1 MRISISK
8 NFAQVF
14 FDSSR
19 SPGTPRGFALKI
31 PNPPLATRR
40 ALGIQVSLTIAA
52 KHGVNQWDL
61 SRAMAA
67 SHAPAAFR
75 LDTFLTEA
83 LDGVFGREFAR
94 GESRRKAFA
103 AAHALAGCVGLALW
117 VLHWTLIGPIDAA
130 TGVAFFWL
138 LMPWALWFY
147 VDQMDGN
154 LATAEIGSA
163 FCLSGLVIY
172 IAAFTGGLMSP
183 ALPWL
188 LVAPLE
194 AAVPGRRAPMLI
206 AAGLSGAGLLLL
218 AILSAAG
225 VMPVS
230 RLTAEMAPVVGAVAM
245 IVALAARAI
254 QRRQV
259 QDEAKLRD
267 TAALHQLLTDNA
279 SDLIT
284 RHTASGTIAFASPAS
299 ANLMGAAPAELVGLS
314 PAMFVHIQDLAAVE
328 EAIALATDGEP
339 QSIQFRLRHKD
350 GSYLTVEMRCQ
361 PVEDGIIAVTRD
373 ISALKKIEVDLTAA
387 RDAAEEVSRAK
398 SRFLANMSHELRT
411 PLNAIIGFSDIMRQ
425 EILGPMGNER
435 YREYAGLIRDSGQHL
450 VDLISDLL
458 DMSKIEAG
466 KFAIDAKPFELGALI
481 EECLNMV
488 RVTAD
493 NAGVILARDLAEELP
508 SLIADRRA
516 LKQSLIN
523 LLSNAIKFT
532 PAEGRVTV
540 AAHNDG
546 DALLLQVRDTGVGIP
561 EKDLARIGRPFEQV
575 EGDLQRMHKGTG
587 LGLSLVKALAELHG
601 GEMQIDSALGD
612 GTTVSLRLPL
622 MAKATTSDEL
632 RLVYPE
638 RFRAGASR

>member
-19 SPGTPRGFALKI
+19 SRGTPLSFALKI
-31 PNPPLATRR
+31 PIRALASRR
-40 ALGIQVSLTIAA
+40 VLGIQISLTIAA

-61 SRAMAA
+61 SRAMA
-67 SHAPAAFR
+67 SIHAPAVFR

-83 LDGVFGREFAR
+83 FDGVFGREFAR

-172 IAAFTGGLMSP
+172 SAAFTGGLMSP

-188 LVAPLE
+188 LVAPME

-225 VMPVS
+225 VMPAS

-245 IVALAARAI
+245 IAALAAVALAARAI

-284 RHTASGTIAFASPAS
+284 RHAASGTIVFASPAS

-328 EAIALATDGEP
+328 EAI
-339 QSIQFRLRHKD
+339 
-350 GSYLTVEMRCQ
+350 
-361 PVEDGIIAVTRD
+361 
-373 ISALKKIEVDLTAA
+373 
-387 RDAAEEVSRAK
+387 
-398 SRFLANMSHELRT
+398 
-411 PLNAIIGFSDIMRQ
+411 
-425 EILGPMGNER
+425 
-435 YREYAGLIRDSGQHL
+435 
-450 VDLISDLL
+450 
-458 DMSKIEAG
+458 
-466 KFAIDAKPFELGALI
+466 
-481 EECLNMV
+481 
-488 RVTAD
+488 
-493 NAGVILARDLAEELP
+493 
-508 SLIADRRA
+508 RRA
-516 LKQSLIN
+516 FNSGC
-523 LLSNAIKFT
+523 AT
-532 PAEGRVTV
+532 RT
-540 AAHNDG
+540 AH
-546 DALLLQVRDTGVGIP
+546 I
-561 EKDLARIGRPFEQV
+561 
-575 EGDLQRMHKGTG
+575 
-587 LGLSLVKALAELHG
+587 
-601 GEMQIDSALGD
+601 
-612 GTTVSLRLPL
+612 
-622 MAKATTSDEL
+622 
-632 RLVYPE
+632 
-638 RFRAGASR
+638 

>member
-1 MRISISK
+1 
-8 NFAQVF
+8 
-14 FDSSR
+14 
-19 SPGTPRGFALKI
+19 
-31 PNPPLATRR
+31 
-40 ALGIQVSLTIAA
+40 
-52 KHGVNQWDL
+52 
-61 SRAMAA
+61 
-67 SHAPAAFR
+67 
-75 LDTFLTEA
+75 
-83 LDGVFGREFAR
+83 
-94 GESRRKAFA
+94 
-103 AAHALAGCVGLALW
+103 
-117 VLHWTLIGPIDAA
+117 
-130 TGVAFFWL
+130 
-138 LMPWALWFY
+138 
-147 VDQMDGN
+147 
-154 LATAEIGSA
+154 
-163 FCLSGLVIY
+163 
-172 IAAFTGGLMSP
+172 
-183 ALPWL
+183 
-188 LVAPLE
+188 
-194 AAVPGRRAPMLI
+194 
-206 AAGLSGAGLLLL
+206 
-218 AILSAAG
+218 
-225 VMPVS
+225 
-230 RLTAEMAPVVGAVAM
+230 
-245 IVALAARAI
+245 
-254 QRRQV
+254 
-259 QDEAKLRD
+259 
-267 TAALHQLLTDNA
+267 
-279 SDLIT
+279 
-284 RHTASGTIAFASPAS
+284 
-299 ANLMGAAPAELVGLS
+299 
-314 PAMFVHIQDLAAVE
+314 
-328 EAIALATDGEP
+328 
-339 QSIQFRLRHKD
+339 
-350 GSYLTVEMRCQ
+350 MRCQ
-361 PVEDGIIAVTRD
+361 PVEGGIIAVTRD

-622 MAKATTSDEL
+622 KAKAATSDEL

>member
-1 MRISISK
+1 MASSLAITPHRLNGFIADAVAGIFGRMAGS
-8 NFAQVF
+8 AQ
-14 FDSSR
+14 D
-19 SPGTPRGFALKI
+19 
-31 PNPPLATRR
+31 RR
-40 ALGIQVSLTIAA
+40 AS
-52 KHGVNQWDL
+52 
-61 SRAMAA
+61 
-67 SHAPAAFR
+67 
-75 LDTFLTEA
+75 
-83 LDGVFGREFAR
+83 
-94 GESRRKAFA
+94 FA
-103 AAHALAGCVGLALW
+103 AAHVLAGSVGVALW
-117 VLHWTLIGPIDAA
+117 VLQWAIVGPVDAV
-130 TGVAFFWL
+130 TGIAFFWL
-138 LMPWALWFY
+138 LMPLALWIY
-147 VDQMDGN
+147 VELDGD
-154 LATAEIGSA
+154 LAAAEAGSA
-163 FCLSGLVIY
+163 FCLSGLVVY
-172 IAAFTGGLMSP
+172 VAAFTGGLASP
-183 ALPWL
+183 VVPWL
-188 LVAPLE
+188 LVAPIE

-206 AAGLSGAGLLLL
+206 ASGLSVMGFIVLTALTLAGL
-218 AILSAAG
+218 
-225 VMPVS
+225 MPAS
-230 RLTAEMAPVVGAVAM
+230 RLPPDLAPIVTSVA
-245 IVALAARAI
+245 IIAALCAIALALRAI
-254 QRRQV
+254 QRRQA
-259 QDEAKLRD
+259 QDEAKIRD
-267 TAALHQLLTDNA
+267 TAALHQLLTDHA

-284 RHTASGTIAFASPAS
+284 RHADDGTIAFASPAS
-299 ANLMGAAPAELVGLS
+299 VNLMGAAPSELVGLS

-328 EAIALATDGEP
+328 GAIALATHGEP

-350 GSYLTVEMRCQ
+350 GSYLVVEMRCQ
-361 PVEDGIIAVTRD
+361 PVEGGIIAVTRD
-373 ISALKKIEVDLTAA
+373 INALKKIETDLTAA
-387 RDAAEEVSRAK
+387 RDTAEEASRAK

-466 KFAIDAKPFELGALI
+466 KFAIDAKPFEIGALI
-481 EECLNMV
+481 EECISMV

-493 NAGVILARDLAEELP
+493 NAGVVLARDLAEELP

-540 AAHNDG
+540 AAHNEG

-575 EGDLQRMHKGTG
+575 EGELQRMHKGTG

-601 GEMQIDSALGD
+601 GAMQIDSALGD

-622 MAKATTSDEL
+622 RAKTPSDDDA